1 MKNVVSIAVA
11 NQKGGVGKTT
21 TTVNIATALA
31 AVGNNVLLVDL
42 DPQGNASTGLGVFN
56 RSNVKNSY
64 DLLSQRYDLGEVV
77 HQTII
82 PNLHLVPASVDL
94 AGIDHEYSRS
104 PEPQC
109 LLKRALSA
117 RKSLYHYI
125 LIDCPPAL
133 NLLTINALTC
143 VGYVLIPLQC
153 EYYALEGLVQLTS
166 TIKMVQKNLNPTLN
180 LMGIALTMYDKRSS
194 LAESVVQDVR
204 KHFGS
209 KVFKTIIPRNVKVSE
224 APSHGQPVLIYDVK
238 SAGSLAYMELA
249 SEIIK
254 QYGDINV
261 AA

>member
-1 MKNVVSIAVA
+1 MNKLVSIAVA

-56 RSNVKNSY
+56 RSTIKNAY
-64 DLLSQRYDLGEVV
+64 DLLTERYKLDDIV
-77 HQTII
+77 HPTAI
-82 PNLHLVPASVDL
+82 PNLHLIPGSVDL
-94 AGIDHEYSRS
+94 AGMDHELSKTH
-104 PEPQC
+104 EPQR
-109 LLKRALSA
+109 LLKKVLYSN
-117 RKSLYHYI
+117 KIFYHYLI
-125 LIDCPPAL
+125 IDCPPAL

-143 VGYVLIPLQC
+143 AHYVMIPLQC
-153 EYYALEGLVQLTS
+153 EYYALEGLVQLTN
-166 TIKMVQKNLNPTLN
+166 TIKMVQKNLNPQLD
-180 LMGIALTMYDKRSS
+180 LMGIALTMFDKRSS

-204 KHFGS
+204 AHFGS

-254 QYGDINV
+254 QYGDVNV